1 MQDWT
6 PKAMRCEDGWCPSVH
21 ELDDGRLLIVGD
33 RAAQQWHQQ
42 ENGEWER
49 RAAQGGGALA
59 NHEEAVIISPDL
71 LSDYVAGK
79 VREERAAWRE
89 VMKALGPW
97 LRQAKEDGDL
107 DALIEGNVWP
117 EPLCVISEADV
128 QKSIEIA
135 KRIRPQ
141 VEARAAL
148 DASAPAGQ
156 EAA

>member
-1 MQDWT
+1 MPRNLT
-6 PKAMRCEDGWCPSVH
+6 PEAMRCEDGWCPSVH
-21 ELDDGRLLIVGD
+21 ELDDGRLLIVGK
-33 RAAQQWHQQ
+33 RGAQQAYDG
-42 ENGEWER
+42 NVGM
-49 RAAQGGGALA
+49 APD
-59 NHEEAVIISPDL
+59 EEAVIISPDL
-71 LSDYVAGK
+71 LSDYVAEK

-148 DASAPAGQ
+148 DASAPAGHG
-156 EAA
+156 AT